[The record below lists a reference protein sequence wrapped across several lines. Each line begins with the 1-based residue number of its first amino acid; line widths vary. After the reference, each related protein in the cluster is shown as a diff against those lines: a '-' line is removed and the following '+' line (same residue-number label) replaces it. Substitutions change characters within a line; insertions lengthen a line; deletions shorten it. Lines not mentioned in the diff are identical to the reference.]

1 MLITS
6 VLRCGNRAIKLH
18 AYTVPALWT
27 QSRQSTSS
35 VINHL
40 DHVRIK
46 DISSAR
52 HLCDN
57 LSHDEK
63 KMLRLAL
70 QEAQNAST
78 TVDPITSAQM
88 KQIFTFNLLPFI
100 GFGILDNMLMILA
113 GEYIEHSL
121 GAVFTISTMAA
132 AALGNMVS
140 DVFGMGLAHYVELFV
155 MRMGFKLPTLTT
167 AQLESSKARFTVNL
181 ARACGLCIGC
191 TIGMFPLLF
200 F

>member
-1 MLITS
+1 
-6 VLRCGNRAIKLH
+6 
-18 AYTVPALWT
+18 
-27 QSRQSTSS
+27 
-35 VINHL
+35 
-40 DHVRIK
+40 
-46 DISSAR
+46 
-52 HLCDN
+52 
-57 LSHDEK
+57 
-63 KMLRLAL
+63 MLRLAL

-167 AQLESSKARFTVNL
+167 AQ
-181 ARACGLCIGC
+181 
-191 TIGMFPLLF
+191 
-200 F
+200 